1 MTLRVATDIGGTFTD
16 LVVVDSESGDVRIAK
31 VSTTPR
37 DLAQGVLDVI
47 AAGELEPAA
56 IEELVHGTTV
66 VINAL
71 TERTGARTAL
81 VTTSGFRDVLEI
93 GRGNR
98 PDMYNLV
105 SRKPPPFVPRRH
117 RFEVRERVDRHG
129 TVLVPLDTADAEPI
143 AAACEHDGIE
153 AVAVCLLHSYA
164 HPEHEQ
170 ALCSLLRERLPGVAV
185 TASSDVTR
193 EWREFERTST
203 AVLNA
208 YVQPVVDG
216 YLGELET
223 RLAGAGLRG
232 PLLVMQSSAG
242 TGSPAA
248 ARARPIALVE
258 SGPAGGVAGAARIG
272 ERIGEPNLI
281 YLDIGGTTAKCS
293 LVEDATV
300 PITTEYRI
308 EWRPDWAGYPVMVP
322 VVDIV
327 EIGAGGGSIA
337 RVDAGGSIVV
347 GPQSAGADPGPAS
360 YGRGGTEPTVTDAKL
375 VAGVLAPDYFLGGQL
390 EVRPELAREALRA
403 LGEPLGHSVE
413 ALASGVIRLADANM
427 ISALKLVSVRRGRD
441 PRDFALLVGGGGG
454 GMHGAALGAELEV
467 RKVIVPPLSGVFS
480 AWGMCMTAPRAD
492 VVRTHIL
499 SAGEASDG
507 ALAAL
512 FAELEDAAVAT
523 LRARRHPTGG
533 RGRPH
538 PRGGRA
544 LPRPGAHGARARGRR
559 ADLGGGPGSGFPRTS
574 PAHIHLRPGGRLRGG
589 AGHLPRLCVRPRSA
603 RSGAPRP
610 VGRSRVDAL
619 TQTPARRRL
628 RRGRHAPDCRLRARR
643 PPHRLLDP
651 RPGCDRGTDDD
662 DAGPPRADA
671 RGGRVRQP
679 RDLAALS
686 HSTAEAQGFRTCGCW
701 PSPPEQARSGRWRE
715 PYGGE

>member
-37 DLAQGVLDVI
+37 ELARGVLDVI
-47 AAGELEPAA
+47 AAGELEPSA

-71 TERTGARTAL
+71 TERSGARTAL

-129 TVLVPLDTADAEPI
+129 AVLVPLDMADAEPI
-143 AAACEHDGIE
+143 AAACERDGIE

-193 EWREFERTST
+193 EWREYERTST

-248 ARARPIALVE
+248 ARSRPIALVE

-337 RVDAGGSIVV
+337 RVDAGASIVV
-347 GPQSAGADPGPAS
+347 GPQSAGADPGPAC

-375 VAGVLAPDYFLGGQL
+375 VAGVLAPDYFLGGRL
-390 EVRPELAREALRA
+390 DVRPELAREALRA
-403 LGEPLGHSVE
+403 LGEPLGHTAE

-427 ISALKLVSVRRGRD
+427 ISALKLVSVQRGRD

-499 SAGEASDG
+499 SAARASDDT
-507 ALAAL
+507 LAGL
-512 FAELEDAAVAT
+512 FGELEDDAVAT
-523 LRARRHPTGG
+523 LERDGTRGTGEAVCTRAVDARYRGQEHTVRVPVAGGPISAASLEADFHELHRRTYTFDLEGDSEVELVTFHVSAYG
-533 RGRPH
+533 H
-538 PRGGRA
+538 APREAA
-544 LPRPGAHGARARGRR
+544 LPTPSACV
-559 ADLGGGPGSGFPRTS
+559 GSTPS
-574 PAHIHLRPGGRLRGG
+574 PK
-589 AGHLPRLCVRPRSA
+589 RPRVVDFDVDGTHETA
-603 RSGAPRP
+603 VYERGDLP
-610 VGRSRVDAL
+610 VGFSA
-619 TQTPARRRL
+619 
-628 RRGRHAPDCRLRARR
+628 
-643 PPHRLLDP
+643 
-651 RPGCDRGTDDD
+651 
-662 DAGPPRADA
+662 AGP
-671 RGGRVRQP
+671 VVI
-679 RDLAALS
+679 
-686 HSTAEAQGFRTCGCW
+686 E
-701 PSPPEQARSGRWRE
+701 E
-715 PYGGE
+715 PTTTTLVHPGQTLEVDDFGNLVIWLR

>member
-16 LVVVDSESGDVRIAK
+16 LVVVDEASGEVSIAK

-47 AAGELEPAA
+47 AAGGVDPAG
-56 IEELVHGTTV
+56 IRELVHGTTV

-71 TERTGARTAL
+71 TERKGARTAL
-81 VTTSGFRDVLEI
+81 VTTAGFRDVLEI

-129 TVLVPLDTADAEPI
+129 DVLVALDLSGLEAV
-143 AAACEHDGIE
+143 AAACERDGIE

-164 HPEHEQ
+164 HPEHER
-170 ALCSLLRERLPGVAV
+170 ALCEALRERLPRVSV
-185 TASSDVTR
+185 TASSEVTR
-193 EWREFERTST
+193 EWREYERTST

-208 YVQPVVDG
+208 YVQPTVDR
-216 YLGELET
+216 YLGELEA
-223 RLAGAGLRG
+223 RLAGAGLHA

-242 TGSPAA
+242 TGSLAA
-248 ARARPIALVE
+248 ARARPISLVE

-300 PITTEYRI
+300 PTTTEYHI

-337 RVDAGGSIVV
+337 HVDAGGSIVV
-347 GPQSAGADPGPAS
+347 GPQSAGADPGPAC

-375 VAGVLAPDYFLGGQL
+375 VAGVLSPDYFLGGRL
-390 EVRPELAREALRA
+390 EVRPELAREALRV
-403 LGEPLGHSVE
+403 LGQPFGHGAE
-413 ALASGVIRLADANM
+413 ALANGVIRLADASM
-427 ISALKLVSVRRGRD
+427 ISALKLVSVQRGRD

-454 GMHGAALGAELEV
+454 GMHGAALGEELEV

-492 VVRTHIL
+492 VVQTQIM
-499 SAGEASDG
+499 SAADCSDN
-507 ALAAL
+507 ALAGL
-512 FAELEDAAVAT
+512 FAELEAAAVGT
-523 LRARRHPTGG
+523 LEREGTGG
-533 RGRPH
+533 ADATCARSVDARYRGQEHTVRVPVA
-538 PRGGRA
+538 RGPVSVPALEAEFHGLHRRKYTFDLEGDSGVEFVTFHVSAHGRA
-544 LPRPGAHGARARGRR
+544 APEAALP
-559 ADLGGGPGSGFPRTS
+559 GP
-574 PAHIHLRPGGRLRGG
+574 A
-589 AGHLPRLCVRPRSA
+589 AGPTPVPKRPRVVDFDVDGTHETAVYERDELPIGFSA
-603 RSGAPRP
+603 
-610 VGRSRVDAL
+610 
-619 TQTPARRRL
+619 
-628 RRGRHAPDCRLRARR
+628 
-643 PPHRLLDP
+643 
-651 RPGCDRGTDDD
+651 
-662 DAGPPRADA
+662 AGPL
-671 RGGRVRQP
+671 VI
-679 RDLAALS
+679 
-686 HSTAEAQGFRTCGCW
+686 E
-701 PSPPEQARSGRWRE
+701 E
-715 PYGGE
+715 PTTTTLVHPGQVLEVDDFGNLVIWLR

>member
-16 LVVVDSESGDVRIAK
+16 LVVVDSESGEVRIAK
-31 VSTTPR
+31 VSTTPH
-37 DLAQGVLDVI
+37 DLARGVLDI
-47 AAGELEPAA
+47 ACSDHVEPAE

-129 TVLVPLDTADAEPI
+129 SVLVPLDLADVEPI
-143 AAACEHDGIE
+143 AAACERNRIE
-153 AVAVCLLHSYA
+153 ALAVCLLHAYA

-170 ALCSLLRERLPGVAV
+170 ALCEALRERLPGVAV
-185 TASSDVTR
+185 TASSEVTR
-193 EWREFERTST
+193 EWREYERTST

-208 YVQPVVDG
+208 YVQPAVDR
-216 YLGELET
+216 YLGALEE

-242 TGSPAA
+242 TGSAAA
-248 ARARPIALVE
+248 ARRRPIALVE
-258 SGPAGGVAGAARIG
+258 SGPAGGVVGAARIG

-293 LVEDATV
+293 LIEDATV
-300 PITTEYRI
+300 PTTTEYRI
-308 EWRPDWAGYPVMVP
+308 EWRPDWAGYPVMIP

-347 GPQSAGADPGPAS
+347 GPQSAGADPGPAA

-375 VAGVLAPDYFLGGQL
+375 VAGVLASGYFLGGRL
-390 EVRPELAREALRA
+390 TVHPELAREALRA
-403 LGEPLGHSVE
+403 LGEPLGHGVA
-413 ALASGVIRLADANM
+413 ALANGIIRLADANM
-427 ISALKLVSVRRGRD
+427 ISALKLVSVQRGRD

-454 GMHGAALGAELEV
+454 GMHGAALGAELEL

-480 AWGMCMTAPRAD
+480 AWGMCMSAPRAD
-492 VVRTHIL
+492 VVRTHVV
-499 SAGEASDG
+499 SAVDASDEE
-507 ALAAL
+507 LATL
-512 FAELEDAAVAT
+512 FAELEGAATAT
-523 LRARRHPTGG
+523 LERDGS
-533 RGRPH
+533 
-538 PRGGRA
+538 GRA
-544 LPRPGAHGARARGRR
+544 GEAVCTRSVDARYRGQEHTVRVPVASGPISTAALEVAFHELHRRAYTFDLQGDSAVELVTFHVSAHGRATPEAALPGPTAGSTPVPKRPRVVDFDVNGTHETAVYER
-559 ADLGGGPGSGFPRTS
+559 AELPIGFS
-574 PAHIHLRPGGRLRGG
+574 G
-589 AGHLPRLCVRPRSA
+589 AGPLVIEEPTTTTLVHPGQTLE
-603 RSGAPRP
+603 
-610 VGRSRVDAL
+610 VDAFGNL
-619 TQTPARRRL
+619 VIWL
-628 RRGRHAPDCRLRARR
+628 R
-643 PPHRLLDP
+643 
-651 RPGCDRGTDDD
+651 
-662 DAGPPRADA
+662 
-671 RGGRVRQP
+671 
-679 RDLAALS
+679 
-686 HSTAEAQGFRTCGCW
+686 
-701 PSPPEQARSGRWRE
+701 
-715 PYGGE
+715 

>member
-16 LVVVDSESGDVRIAK
+16 LVAVDADSGEVRIAK

-37 DLAQGVLDVI
+37 DLAGGVLDVI
-47 AAGELEPAA
+47 AAGDVAPAEIA
-56 IEELVHGTTV
+56 ELVHGTTV

-81 VTTSGFRDVLEI
+81 VTTTGFRDVLEI

-129 TVLVPLDTADAEPI
+129 TVLVPLDLADVEPI
-143 AAACEHDGIE
+143 AAACERSRIE
-153 AVAVCLLHSYA
+153 AVAVCLLHAYA
-164 HPEHEQ
+164 HPAHEE
-170 ALCSLLRERLPGVAV
+170 ALCAALRARLPGVAV
-185 TASSDVTR
+185 TASSEVTR
-193 EWREFERTST
+193 EWREYERTST

-208 YVQPVVDG
+208 YVQPTVDR
-216 YLGELET
+216 YLGALEQ

-242 TGSPAA
+242 TGSAAA

-258 SGPAGGVAGAARIG
+258 SGPAGGVAGAARVG

-293 LVEDATV
+293 LIEDATV
-300 PITTEYRI
+300 PTTTEYRI

-337 RVDAGGSIVV
+337 RLDAGGSIVV
-347 GPQSAGADPGPAS
+347 GPQSAGADPGPAA

-375 VAGVLAPDYFLGGQL
+375 VAGVLASGYFLGGRL
-390 EVRPELAREALRA
+390 TVRPELAREALRT
-403 LGEPLGHSVE
+403 LGEPLGHSPE
-413 ALASGVIRLADANM
+413 TLANGIIRLADASM
-427 ISALKLVSVRRGRD
+427 ISALKLVSVQRGRD

-454 GMHGAALGAELEV
+454 GMHGAALGAELAV

-480 AWGMCMTAPRAD
+480 AWGMCMSAPRAD
-492 VVRTHIL
+492 VVRTQL
-499 SAGEASDG
+499 VSAAETTGE

-512 FAELEDAAVAT
+512 FAELEGAATAT
-523 LRARRHPTGG
+523 LERD
-533 RGRPH
+533 
-538 PRGGRA
+538 
-544 LPRPGAHGARARGRR
+544 GAAQACD
-559 ADLGGGPGSGFPRTS
+559 A
-574 PAHIHLRPGGRLRGG
+574 
-589 AGHLPRLCVRPRSA
+589 LCVRSVDARYRGQEHTVRVPVADGPISA
-603 RSGAPRP
+603 AALEAAFHELHRRAYTFDLEGDSAVELVTFHVSAHGPAPRAASFP
-610 VGRSRVDAL
+610 RPAAAAGSTPLPKHSRVVDF
-619 TQTPARRRL
+619 
-628 RRGRHAPDCRLRARR
+628 D
-643 PPHRLLDP
+643 LD
-651 RPGCDRGTDDD
+651 GTHET
-662 DAGPPRADA
+662 A
-671 RGGRVRQP
+671 VYE
-679 RDLAALS
+679 RDELPL
-686 HSTAEAQGFRTCGCW
+686 GFRERG
-701 PSPPEQARSGRWRE
+701 PLVIEE
-715 PYGGE
+715 PTTTTLVHPGQELEVDAFANLVIWLR